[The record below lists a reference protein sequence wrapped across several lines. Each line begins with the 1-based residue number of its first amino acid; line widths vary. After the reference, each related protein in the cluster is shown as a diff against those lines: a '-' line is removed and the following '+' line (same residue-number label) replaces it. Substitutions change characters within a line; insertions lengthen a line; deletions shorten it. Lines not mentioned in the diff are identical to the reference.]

1 MERRA
6 GMDGFFDL
14 HTHILPHNDDGSSSS
29 AESLEMLQA
38 LYSQGVTRVVATP
51 HFKAAGDEPDRFFK
65 RRSGSASRLL
75 ERIAELAERDASA
88 CKKIPDIYL
97 GAEVAF
103 FSAMSN
109 VDELSKM
116 CISGT
121 KYLLV
126 EMPFEKWSMSMLEE
140 LYALS
145 TRQNITPIIAHVD
158 RYFGYLRDDML
169 DDMIANGVKIQINTD
184 SFLSFWN
191 RRRALGL
198 LSSGR
203 VHFLGSDT
211 HNMAE
216 RAPNIDKAVAEIEKK
231 LGKDALKGIIK
242 NGNEL
247 ANIAKPIFSREQA

>member
-1 MERRA
+1 
-6 GMDGFFDL
+6 MDGFFDI

-29 AESLEMLQA
+29 AESIEMLQA
-38 LYSQGVTRVVATP
+38 LYSQGVNSVALTP
-51 HFKAAGDEPDRFFK
+51 HFKATGDEPKRFFR

-75 ERIAELAERDASA
+75 ERIAEVKNNDASVN
-88 CKKIPDIYL
+88 IPDIYL

-109 VDELSKM
+109 VDTLSQM

-126 EMPFEKWSMSMLEE
+126 EMPFEKWSVAMLEE

-145 TRQNITPIIAHVD
+145 SKQDITPIIAHVD
-158 RYFGYLRDDML
+158 RYFGYFKDDML
-169 DDMIANGVKIQINTD
+169 DHMIANGVKIQINAD

-198 LSSGR
+198 LSSGK
-203 VHFLGSDT
+203 VHFIGSDT
-211 HNMAE
+211 HNMGL

-231 LGKDALKGIIK
+231 LGKDALKALIE

-247 ANIAKPIFSREQA
+247 AASATPIFKAKAD

>member
-1 MERRA
+1 
-6 GMDGFFDL
+6 MDGFFDI

-29 AESLEMLQA
+29 AESIEMLQA
-38 LYSQGVTRVVATP
+38 LYSQGVNSVALTP
-51 HFKAAGDEPDRFFK
+51 HFKATGDEPERFFK
-65 RRSGSASRLL
+65 RRSGSAARLL
-75 ERIAELAERDASA
+75 ERINEFVKRDASVNA
-88 CKKIPDIYL
+88 RIPDIYL

-103 FSAMSN
+103 FNAMSN

-126 EMPFEKWSMSMLEE
+126 EMPFEKWSVAMLEE
-140 LYALS
+140 LYTLS
-145 TRQNITPIIAHVD
+145 SKQDITPIIAHVD
-158 RYFGYLRDDML
+158 RYFGYFKDDML
-169 DDMIANGVKIQINTD
+169 DNMIANGVKIQINAD

-198 LSSGR
+198 LSSGK
-203 VHFLGSDT
+203 VHFIGSDT
-211 HNMAE
+211 HNMGL

-231 LGKDALKGIIK
+231 LGKDALKALIK

-247 ANIAKPIFSREQA
+247 AASATPIFKAKAD